1 MNRVEQTGKESVA
14 RSAAGVMDQ
23 IAGRVGCSK
32 STVSRVLSGKGKNF
46 SVRPELREAILRTAD
61 ELEYRPNPFLQMMRS
76 RESKIVAVFDP
87 VRDASE
93 TIREAK
99 ESFIRRIGSSGYV
112 ATPAAIFWNATRCG
126 STPCRFRLRGRCFS
140 TSVIPRS

>member
-1 MNRVEQTGKESVA
+1 MNRVEQAGKGNA
-14 RSAAGVMDQ
+14 PRSAAGVMEQ

-76 RESKIVAVFDP
+76 RESKIIAVFDP

-99 ESFIRRIGSSGYV
+99 ESFIRRIRSSGYV
-112 ATPAAIFWNATRCG
+112 ATG
-126 STPCRFRLRGRCFS
+126 SYLLERYR
-140 TSVIPRS
+140 V